1 MFNLSAGK
9 KIIFS
14 LIVLFFFLLIAELG
28 IRGVLFFSSFGKKQL
43 DLDPYEE
50 PNSKFGWG
58 LKANYRQ
65 TRLSPDT
72 GQEELLTINSKG
84 FRGEEFNT
92 EKDFKKTRIIMM
104 GDSVTFGIT
113 PEACPYPAQLQSLF
127 NQKYPHKV
135 EVINAGVEGYSSE
148 YVLKRLEYDILQY
161 KPDIITVYVGWN
173 DLYAINPQSPWQ
185 YKKLTKVADF
195 LNHFYLYK
203 AGRRIIFLWIKPQ
216 IEHWLAFNKKQDISD
231 TVYDKF
237 EPVNYKNNLRKII
250 KICQENNIKVVLIN
264 LAGILSDKMKPED
277 VKKVHYPYF
286 TSDIKNLKK
295 LQTIYNQTIQR
306 VAQENGVL
314 MIDLESVFNIIED
327 KGKLFFDTMH
337 PYCSGQKIIAETIYK
352 NLLDFG
358 IITLK

>member
-43 DLDPYEE
+43 DLDPYRE

-65 TRLSPDT
+65 TSLSPDT

-84 FRGEEFNT
+84 FRGEEFDT

-135 EVINAGVEGYSSE
+135 EVINAGVGGYSSE
-148 YVLKRLEYDILQY
+148 YVLKRLKYDILQY

-185 YKKLTKVADF
+185 YKNLTNVAKF

-203 AGRRIIFLWIKPQ
+203 A
-216 IEHWLAFNKKQDISD
+216 
-231 TVYDKF
+231 Y
-237 EPVNYKNNLRKII
+237 RKII
-250 KICQENNIKVVLIN
+250 FQWLKPKLGGLLDNLKDTPYVYAQYQKFIPEKYIGNLKEIAKVCRDNNIKLVLIN
-264 LAGILSDKMKPED
+264 LASILKEKMSNEGI
-277 VKKVHYPYF
+277 KKVHYPYF
-286 TSDIKNLKK
+286 TSDIQK
-295 LQTIYNQTIQR
+295 LILLQNIYNRSIKKIAEEEE
-306 VAQENGVL
+306 VPL
-314 MIDLESVFNIIED
+314 IDLAAVFDSIPTKEN
-327 KGKLFFDTMH
+327 LFFDTMH